1 MPARRLEMHIKVT
14 KFSANYTFFDIGFFF
29 NNLPK
34 RYKKDITIIKMVMP
48 DNSGFVK
55 FDSSHII
62 TQTDSSGIITPPGTR
77 KVFSPVAEP
86 FFLSFKVA
94 NTIPR

>member
-1 MPARRLEMHIKVT
+1 MHIKII
-14 KFSANYTFFDIGFFF
+14 KFSGYYPSFSSGFFF
-29 NNLPK
+29 SNLLN
-34 RYKKDITIIKMVMP
+34 RYTTDIITIKIVMP
-48 DNSGFVK
+48 VNSGFVK

-62 TQTDSSGIITPPGTR
+62 TQTDSRGIITPPGTR
-77 KVFSPVAEP
+77 KVFSAVTES